1 MTKKKNV
8 LMRSAGVL
16 LALVLVTSCFVGST
30 FAKYTVSE
38 SGYDIARVAKFG
50 VHIEAN
56 GTMFAKEYDEG
67 TTVKSVISTDKVVA
81 PGTSG
86 EMVRMAISGTP
97 EVAVNVQYAATLT
110 LNENW
115 KDKDGKFYC
124 PLRITIATKDGNEH
138 YYGLDYT
145 SATLFAQ
152 AVQDA
157 ISGFNAQYAAG
168 TDLSTITADDSK
180 LAPTVSWTWAYE
192 GSGTHTV
199 TQTDEKDTYLG
210 DQAAAGYPA
219 EIQLTVA
226 TTVTQID

>member
-8 LMRSAGVL
+8 LMRSAGLL

-38 SGYDIARVAKFG
+38 SGFDTARVAKFG
-50 VHIEAN
+50 VNILAN
-56 GTMFAKEYDEG
+56 GTMFAREYDEG

-110 LNENW
+110 LN
-115 KDKDGKFYC
+115 DKWTLADGETFYC
-124 PLRITIATKDGNEH
+124 PLQIKVNTGDGNEV
-138 YYGLDYT
+138 YCGLDYA
-145 SATLFAQ
+145 SADLFAQ
-152 AVQDA
+152 AVQNA
-157 ISGFNAQYAAG
+157 ITGASAQYPANA
-168 TDLSTITADDSK
+168 DLSGAVT
-180 LAPTVSWTWAYE
+180 PTVSWTWAYE
-192 GSGTHTV
+192 GDNNPDHKV
-199 TQTDEKDTYLG
+199 AQTDEADTYLG
-210 DQAAAGYPA
+210 NQAAEGHAA
-219 EIQLTVA
+219 NIQLTVQ

>member
-1 MTKKKNV
+1 MSRTPV
-8 LMRSAGVL
+8 TLPFCRIVRL
-16 LALVLVTSCFVGST
+16 LS
-30 FAKYTVSE
+30 
-38 SGYDIARVAKFG
+38 
-50 VHIEAN
+50 N
-56 GTMFAKEYDEG
+56 
-67 TTVKSVISTDKVVA
+67 
-81 PGTSG
+81 
-86 EMVRMAISGTP
+86 

-115 KDKDGKFYC
+115 KDEEGKFYC
-124 PLRITIATKDGNEH
+124 PLRITIATKGGNEH

-157 ISGFNAQYAAG
+157 IGRFNAQYAAG